1 MRSPSS
7 RWLVLLLGAVLADC
21 GGGSPAVPTPSLPA
35 LERLAIAQQVVS
47 TALGGFTPGTFAAR
61 SIDVPLSSLLCEQ
74 TCSGSTC
81 TVTCPVDERF
91 QCPGGG
97 TATDRGTVVGTLDE
111 SLTGQATLDARQTYS
126 NCRTDSGITLNGDPH
141 TTATGTA
148 RFVNGELA
156 GEQSAHVSGAVRH
169 ESPESSGRCAVDLQV
184 TFTLGQGAAAR
195 GTACGEPVNVAF

>member
-7 RWLVLLLGAVLADC
+7 RLLVLLLGAVLADC

-35 LERLAIAQQVVS
+35 FERLAIAQQVVS
-47 TALGGFTPGTFAAR
+47 TALGGLTPGTFAAR
-61 SIDVPLSSLLCEQ
+61 SVDVPLSSLVCEQ
-74 TCSGSTC
+74 ACDGAIC

-91 QCPGGG
+91 DCPGGG
-97 TATDRGTVVGTLDE
+97 TATDTGPVVGTLDE
-111 SLTGQATLDARQTYS
+111 NLTGQATLEARPTYAD
-126 NCRTDSGITLNGDPH
+126 CRTDSGIILNGAPH

-148 RFVNGELA
+148 RIVNGELA

-169 ESPESSGRCAVDLQV
+169 ESPESSGSCAVDLRV
-184 TFTLGQGAAAR
+184 TFTPGQGAAAH